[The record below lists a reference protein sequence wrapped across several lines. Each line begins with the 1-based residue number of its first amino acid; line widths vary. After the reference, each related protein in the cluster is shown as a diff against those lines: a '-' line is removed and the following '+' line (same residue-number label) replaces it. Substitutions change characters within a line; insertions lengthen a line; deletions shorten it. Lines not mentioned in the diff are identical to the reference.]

1 MRRPAPPRS
10 AAVAEVEVAPGNVPA
25 EVHDAAAA
33 VRLRGRTRAGD
44 GVVALLLGECRT
56 EGEAVDV
63 APRREVRFLPR
74 PGFRNIKA
82 SSALLD

>member
-1 MRRPAPPRS
+1 VGNRGRLCGGPLLHALRTTRRPLS
-10 AAVAEVEVAPGNVPA
+10 ACADEQRQAM
-25 EVHDAAAA
+25 
-33 VRLRGRTRAGD
+33 

-82 SSALLD
+82 SSASLD